1 MENEG
6 GYRIVDMAEQNAVK
20 AAKTEVAALE
30 ETLIEAGSS
39 GDVTAMIDGA
49 AKLAVARER
58 LVRVLAKANAEA
70 NAALEKQLAT
80 AIRALVEGCDYETRN
95 GRPIDSIIW
104 YCDRSAADPA
114 KGIEPICR
122 VSINAKAAMWKTADG
137 ATVRET
143 RSMRDAMAEI
153 LRKESPLHRRELH
166 DRLVEMGVSVG
177 GRDPVNNVGAH
188 LSADDRFRNVGR
200 GMWDLTSPYE
210 RAGESEG
217 FGNSDGSD
225 DMNDA
230 PESGHGRDDEDEDED
245 EDSVAW

>member
-1 MENEG
+1 
-6 GYRIVDMAEQNAVK
+6 MAEQNAVK

-39 GDVTAMIDGA
+39 GDLTAIIDGA
-49 AKLAVARER
+49 AKLSAARER
-58 LVRVLAKANAEA
+58 LERVLAKA

-80 AIRALVEGCDYETRN
+80 AIRALVEGCDYEARN

-104 YCDRSAADPA
+104 YCDRSAGDPA
-114 KGIEPICR
+114 EGIEPVCR

-153 LRKESPLHRRELH
+153 LRQEGPLHRREVH

-188 LSADDRFRNVGR
+188 LSTDDRFRNVGR
-200 GMWDLTSPYE
+200 GMWDLSSSSDRT
-210 RAGESEG
+210 GGSEG
-217 FGNSDGSD
+217 FGNSGESD
-225 DMNDA
+225 DLDDA
-230 PESGHGRDDEDEDED
+230 LEPGQGLDELEE